1 MSNQCLTDYK
11 KNMQYSTDIEKCKI
25 WLSDFLK
32 EAKLVSE
39 VKVEAKRLG
48 FTKGTLTKARHELNV
63 KLVRSYEVIWD
74 GDIIYKWVLP

>member
-1 MSNQCLTDYK
+1 
-11 KNMQYSTDIEKCKI
+11 MQYSTDIEKCKI

-48 FTKGTLTKARHELNV
+48 FTIE
-63 KLVRSYEVIWD
+63 
-74 GDIIYKWVLP
+74 